1 MLCHKVH
8 TTSSKIKVTLLKMH
22 GQTNKGIR
30 KNNELPCAIIKHFIF
45 GKKWLLTY
53 NQNWIKD
60 FILFFVDTK
69 P

>member
-1 MLCHKVH
+1 VALPN
-8 TTSSKIKVTLLKMH
+8 MH
-22 GQTNKGIR
+22 AQTNEDKG

-53 NQNWIKD
+53 NQDWIKD
-60 FILFFVDTK
+60 FYFIFVDTK